1 MIGKRWN
8 VFRKT
13 TSVILLAALA
23 LIIPM
28 ALHTLYDAGT
38 IFNYPAQRCAV
49 KEETTM
55 LQISADR
62 AVAQR

>member
-23 LIIPM
+23 LM
-28 ALHTLYDAGT
+28 SAGCG
-38 IFNYPAQRCAV
+38 NKDSKAG
-49 KEETTM
+49 
-55 LQISADR
+55 AD
-62 AVAQR
+62 